1 MTDVRDKVLGVLK
14 YHRWNYDLVDFA
26 SGLKFHRKDLDNG
39 VVNYTGPCRTDFP
52 MGWGLWLGAEAMRNL
67 GKGLRVAGEEV
78 ARWEEE
84 APRVY
89 LHPAQLAR
97 ILKVAPDLLEGWTVP
112 RSSPPFSTAPAPKE
126 RRLPGAR
133 AGYRKR
139 WRGGA

>member
-1 MTDVRDKVLGVLK
+1 
-14 YHRWNYDLVDFA
+14 
-26 SGLKFHRKDLDNG
+26 
-39 VVNYTGPCRTDFP
+39 

-78 ARWEEE
+78 ARW

-97 ILKVAPDLLEGWTVP
+97 IRELDLLNFNNRT
-112 RSSPPFSTAPAPKE
+112 PPLPAAA